1 MKYTYFYGISETIL
15 LVFESIILMLKYAGG
30 SCPR

>member
-15 LVFESIILMLKYAGG
+15 LVFELIILMLKYAAD
-30 SCPR
+30 SCTR